1 MDLSV
6 SAVCFKTWEITL
18 NSPECLQCEIHSST
32 TASEVDLKSKGDII
46 SCFWKWRVFQ
56 TWLAIWTN
64 IATIL

>member
-46 SCFWKWRVFQ
+46 SCFWK
-56 TWLAIWTN
+56 
-64 IATIL
+64 